1 MPATWEVNAAKFAEE
16 AYELQTTDSG
26 RLSLISD
33 LFTEQYPSYYWN
45 IALNYRYVFH
55 QPNAYYLQLFIDGD
69 ALYLFS
75 TR

>member
-1 MPATWEVNAAKFAEE
+1 MPASWQVTAARAVEE

-33 LFTEQYPSYYWN
+33 LFSEAHPFWYWN
-45 IALNYRYVFH
+45 VALNYRYAFH
-55 QPNAYYLQLFIDGD
+55 HGSYYVQVLIDGD
-69 ALYLFS
+69 EVYLFA